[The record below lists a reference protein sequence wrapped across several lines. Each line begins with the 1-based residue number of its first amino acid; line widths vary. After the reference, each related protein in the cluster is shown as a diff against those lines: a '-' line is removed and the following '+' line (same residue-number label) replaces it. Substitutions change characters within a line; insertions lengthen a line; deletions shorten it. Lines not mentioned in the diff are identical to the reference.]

1 MPWTVLTKVEV
12 QESLYK
18 ILLWGGLGAL
28 FTFVRILVI
37 REAKSKMEFFSALFV
52 GAVIGSLIGWTLEPM
67 AGTLVGGIA
76 PYVAISA
83 ILADKIVLFILECG
97 TEFLRDPRSLVKVVK
112 KVIDKDK
119 K

>member
-1 MPWTVLTKVEV
+1 MPWTVLTKIEV
-12 QESLYK
+12 QESIYK

-37 REAKSKMEFFSALFV
+37 REAKSKTEFFSALFV
-52 GAVIGSLIGWTLEPM
+52 GAVVGSLIGWTLEPM
-67 AGTLVGGIA
+67 SETLAGGIA

-83 ILADKIVLFILECG
+83 ILADKIVLFVLECG
-97 TEFLRDPRSLVKVVK
+97 TEFLKDPRSLK
-112 KVIDKDK
+112 KVIKKVLDKDK